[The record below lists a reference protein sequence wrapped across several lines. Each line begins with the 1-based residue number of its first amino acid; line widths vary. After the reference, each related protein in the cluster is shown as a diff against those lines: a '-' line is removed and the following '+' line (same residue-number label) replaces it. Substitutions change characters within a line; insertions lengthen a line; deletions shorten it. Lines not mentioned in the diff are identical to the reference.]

1 MRNFDRVF
9 FLKIFFLFGK
19 MGQNSPQNKIT
30 GRHVDWA
37 LLVISPLKNIP
48 RKFEDNSHEWEESN

>member
-9 FLKIFFLFGK
+9 FSSQNIVGFGK
-19 MGQNSPQNKIT
+19 MAKIHHKNKIT

-37 LLVISPLKNIP
+37 LLVISSP
-48 RKFEDNSHEWEESN
+48 